1 MQADVVLMDGTF
13 WSSDDLPRQNSIPH
27 PPILESISRLG
38 PRREDDTDIR
48 FIHLNHSNRALSQID
63 VREDLMGWSIAS
75 EGDEII
81 L

>member
-1 MQADVVLMDGTF
+1 MKADVILMDGTF

-38 PRREDDTDIR
+38 PRGEDDPDIR

>member
-1 MQADVVLMDGTF
+1 
-13 WSSDDLPRQNSIPH
+13 
-27 PPILESISRLG
+27 
-38 PRREDDTDIR
+38 
-48 FIHLNHSNRALSQID
+48 LSQID